1 MRKKDSIQVSFVY
14 FKSSIIYITSNK
26 LLKNVEYLKKI
37 SLSDIAVIDQCI
49 LISNKKRKR
58 KSQVVIY

>member
-1 MRKKDSIQVSFVY
+1 MRNKDSIQVSFVY

-26 LLKNVEYLKKI
+26 LLKNVEHLKKI
-37 SLSDIAVIDQCI
+37 SLSDIAVVHQCI